1 MSLYDVLAPVLP
13 VELDADGSLTVPHG
27 GTFASL
33 RTVTIAEG
41 LEMVSLTQ
49 MLAWDLPLTAAL
61 RAAVAEQ
68 AHTTMLGTVTLA
80 QRGEVADV
88 VLRYNFP
95 AGGLSDAALQTLVML
110 VLIAGAGVRETVT
123 G

>member
-1 MSLYDVLAPVLP
+1 
-13 VELDADGSLTVPHG
+13 
-27 GTFASL
+27 
-33 RTVTIAEG
+33 
-41 LEMVSLTQ
+41 
-49 MLAWDLPLTAAL
+49 
-61 RAAVAEQ
+61 VAEQ

-95 AGGLSDAALQTLVML
+95 GGGLSDAALQTLVML
-110 VLIAGAGVRETVT
+110 VLTAGAGVREAVT